1 MAFISGELGNKC
13 HLLRGTGEQMPPFEG
28 NREHKNVFFS
38 IFKNMSTSQFISGEQ
53 GISTNLTLE
62 K

>member
-13 HLLRGTGEQMPPFEG
+13 HLLRGTKALLG

-38 IFKNMSTSQFISGEQ
+38 SIFKNMGTSQFILGEQ
-53 GISTNLTLE
+53 GISTSIT
-62 K
+62 